1 MRPESGDQSGTAS
14 SPGSGRRADRLACVD
29 IDELPLQLL
38 LQRMPEWAGGP
49 AAVVDEDRPQGV
61 ILWVNELARE
71 SGVLPGQR
79 YAAALGL
86 ARGLRAGV
94 VPPAAVG
101 AAVAELT
108 AHLRR
113 FTPNVEPSLD
123 EPGIFW
129 LDAAGLQHLH
139 PTLTAWGDAVRQG
152 LADAGFSASVAV
164 GWSRFGAYAVAR
176 SHEGVVVLD
185 TPGTERD
192 VAGRVPLARLGVP
205 PRVRERLDRL
215 AVRTVGELAALP
227 TAGLAKRYGVEAAE
241 LQRLARGELFAPL
254 TPEPERPPA
263 SGRAVFD
270 DFVEHDAHRL
280 LFVVKRLLDDIVRVL
295 VSRQAVIA
303 GLRLTLVHDARAA
316 ADAGAAAPSE
326 ESSHRFVPAA
336 PTLDT
341 ALLLDLVRL
350 RLEAVDLGPGV
361 VEVRLEAREVPA
373 NADQL
378 RLFALAPRRDL
389 DAALRAVKRVEAELG
404 DGSAGVFRLRDG
416 HLPKAQ
422 YAVEPLAR
430 LLAPRPPEKLARSRP
445 LARRVL
451 ARPEALPGRPRELR
465 NDGWQPRD
473 PRQGPIVAVHGPY
486 VVSGGWWHAE
496 VHREYLFA
504 RTLRGDILW
513 VFYDKRRRRWFL
525 QGRVE

>member
-1 MRPESGDQSGTAS
+1 MTPERPI
-14 SPGSGRRADRLACVD
+14 DRLACVD

-38 LQRMPEWAGGP
+38 LRRLPEWGGSP
-49 AAVVDEDRPQGV
+49 VAVVDEDRPQGLV
-61 ILWVNELARE
+61 LWVNEAARA

-86 ARGLRAGV
+86 ARELRAGV

-108 AHLRR
+108 SLLRR

-129 LDAAGLQHLH
+129 LDATGLLHLH
-139 PTLTAWGDAVRQG
+139 PSLAAWGEAVRAG
-152 LADAGFSASVAV
+152 LAAAGFSASVAV
-164 GWSRFGAYAVAR
+164 GWSRFGPYAVAR
-176 SHEGVVVLD
+176 SHAGVVVLD
-185 TPGTERD
+185 TAGVEREL
-192 VAGRVPLARLGVP
+192 AGRVPLARLGVP

-215 AVRTVGELAALP
+215 GVRTVGELVALP
-227 TAGLAKRYGVEAAE
+227 TAGVAKRYGAEAAA

-254 TPEPERPPA
+254 SPAPERAPA

-270 DFVEHDAHRL
+270 DFVEHDAHRV
-280 LFVVKRLLDDIVRVL
+280 LFVVKRLLDDVVRLL
-295 VSRQAVIA
+295 VARGGVITE
-303 GLRLTLVHDARAA
+303 LRLTLVHDARA
-316 ADAGAAAPSE
+316 GATSPPEA
-326 ESSHRFVPAA
+326 SSHRFVPAA

-350 RLEAVDLGPGV
+350 RLESIDLGPGV
-361 VEVRLEAREVPA
+361 VEVGLEAREAPA
-373 NADQL
+373 SADQL

-389 DAALRAVKRVEAELG
+389 DAALRALKRVEAELG
-404 DGSAGVFRLRDG
+404 DGTTGVYRLREG

-422 YAVEPLAR
+422 YALEALAR
-430 LLAPRPPEKLARSRP
+430 LMAPRPPEHLARPRP

-465 NDGWQPRD
+465 HDGWQPRD